1 VPDNRWINE
10 ENVVYIHNALL
21 FIHKEKLNH
30 VICRE
35 MNETGE
41 HRVKGNKPD
50 SKRQV
55 LHAFSNMWNIGGEKM
70 VWM

>member
-1 VPDNRWINE
+1 
-10 ENVVYIHNALL
+10 
-21 FIHKEKLNH
+21 
-30 VICRE
+30 

-70 VWM
+70 V